1 MAEDCEGSLMA
12 YANDRG
18 EACSSSMERAGDDH
32 IHRCEFAAEHT
43 DWDRDGSHQCE
54 CGTLW

>member
-1 MAEDCEGSLMA
+1 MA